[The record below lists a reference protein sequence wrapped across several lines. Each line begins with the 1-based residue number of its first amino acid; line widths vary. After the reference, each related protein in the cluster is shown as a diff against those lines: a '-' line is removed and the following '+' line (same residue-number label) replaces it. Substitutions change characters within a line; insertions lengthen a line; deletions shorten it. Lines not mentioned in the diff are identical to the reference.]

1 MGILTRAALFAAALL
16 LLGAPAAV
24 TAPAG
29 GAVGEAQA
37 KAALLYNFATFVDW
51 PPAPPSGNPAALV
64 IGVAGD
70 AAVLEA
76 LGPLQGTKIGAR
88 TIVAREVQPDDDPR
102 ACQVLFLASPDDR
115 ATTALMG
122 RIGEAPVLTVGDS
135 DGFTDI
141 GGIVRVYFEHGRLR
155 FEISRRN
162 AQRARLHISAK
173 LLGLARVVT
182 E

>member
-1 MGILTRAALFAAALL
+1 MGILTRAAVFAAALL

-29 GAVGEAQA
+29 GTVGEAQA

-51 PPAPPSGNPAALV
+51 PPASSANPGALV

-88 TIVAREVQPDDDPR
+88 TIVAREIQPDDDPR

-115 ATTALMG
+115 TTTVLMG